1 MMSFCK
7 SGGPIKKDDQK
18 YQHVENSAREIPKYR
33 GSQCGIFLTKLSPDD
48 NRPVVGSNREIPT
61 VNTERLSTMFGP
73 ILGTKNSLR
82 STQLLGGPIAGSI
95 KNLVGGLPNSPELA
109 DRPKEGAH
117 ANMANFFLKEAI
129 LAQNQIDEWNSAKY
143 KKELLHC
150 GDWSKEL
157 GTRKL
162 QKDYSDS
169 VLFLNSKYS

>member
-1 MMSFCK
+1 
-7 SGGPIKKDDQK
+7 
-18 YQHVENSAREIPKYR
+18 
-33 GSQCGIFLTKLSPDD
+33 
-48 NRPVVGSNREIPT
+48 
-61 VNTERLSTMFGP
+61 MFGP